1 MTRRLLVAVDMDG
14 TLIDTAT
21 EGRLRDRELAALDA
35 VRAAGHVVAICT
47 GRNRQSLDS
56 LLDHS
61 GWHPRDLPKVMLNGA
76 MVDGGG
82 DLGVLTHH
90 VIERPVIARLVEIF
104 HAHQVMPMVYGA
116 DHEGGTLQFP
126 DGVANEILQRYI
138 DHRRDRVGALS
149 VHVDLL
155 AELPE
160 VALEVGT
167 IDRRELIEPLTAAV
181 RAELA
186 GQVRVINTRSLLGG
200 GAYFWAEV
208 YHHACSKGVGAQLLA
223 RTFGIPSANIVAM
236 GDNFNDLDMFDVAA
250 VSVAMAGGPG
260 EVQAAADRVTAS
272 AAEGGAALVLE
283 DIACGRFALPSDPD
297 EETA

>member
-14 TLIDTAT
+14 TLINT
-21 EGRLRDRELAALDA
+21 EAEDRLRDRELAALDA

-82 DLGVLTHH
+82 DLGVLTHN
-90 VIERPVIARLVEIF
+90 VITRPVVARLVEIF
-104 HAHQVMPMVYGA
+104 LEHGVMPMVYGA

-126 DGVANEILQRYI
+126 DGLANEILQRYL

-149 VHVDLL
+149 VHTDLL
-155 AELPE
+155 EALPE
-160 VALEVGT
+160 TALEVGT
-167 IDRRELIEPLTAAV
+167 IDRRELIEPLTAAIG
-181 RAELA
+181 AEL
-186 GQVRVINTRSLLGG
+186 GDRVRVINTRSLLGG

-208 YHHACSKGVGAQLLA
+208 YHHACSKGLGALLLA
-223 RTFGIPSANIVAM
+223 RTFGISSANIVAM
-236 GDNFNDLDMFDVAA
+236 GDNFNDLDMFNVAA
-250 VSVAMAGGPG
+250 VSVAMAGGPD

-272 AAEGGAALVLE
+272 ASEGGAALVLE
-283 DIACGRFALPSDPD
+283 EIAAGRFVLPAAPD